1 MSAPSPKNSPKTSA
15 DNSMPANL
23 KQDALQQLRAKLET
37 GLQEM
42 GLQIPVEQQQ
52 KLLDYVALIYKW
64 NQVHN
69 LTAVR
74 EPLDMVTLHILD
86 SLSVLPYVK
95 APYIDCKRLLDVG
108 AGAGLPS
115 IPLAICLPELQVTAI
130 DAVQKK
136 VSFMRQA
143 KAQLGL
149 TNFSVIHGRIEEQEV
164 PSKDMPEMFDVI
176 TSRAFSEIGLFVKLT
191 KHLLADGGRWLAM
204 KGTIPQ
210 HEFDKSGIQP
220 EEIKV
225 LRVAGLDAERH
236 LIVLK
241 QQ

>member
-1 MSAPSPKNSPKTSA
+1 MSAA
-15 DNSMPANL
+15 GQMPANL
-23 KQDALQQLRAKLET
+23 KQEVLGQLQAKLAA
-37 GLQEM
+37 GLEEM
-42 GLQIPVEQQQ
+42 ELQLTQQQQQ
-52 KLLDYVALIYKW
+52 KLLEYVALIYKW

-74 EPLDMVTLHILD
+74 DPLEMVTLHILD
-86 SLSVLPYVK
+86 SLSLLPFLNGPFV
-95 APYIDCKRLLDVG
+95 DGKRLLDVG

-149 TNFSVIHGRIEEQEV
+149 NNFQVIHGRIEQQKV
-164 PSKDMPEMFDVI
+164 PSKDMPEKFELI

-191 KHLLADGGRWLAM
+191 KHLLAEGGQWLAM
-204 KGTIPQ
+204 KGVIPQ
-210 HEFDKSGIQP
+210 HEFEKSGIRP
-220 EEIKV
+220 TEIKV
-225 LRVAGLDAERH
+225 LKVAGLDAERH

-241 QQ
+241 

>member
-1 MSAPSPKNSPKTSA
+1 MSVPGSNNNMPS
-15 DNSMPANL
+15 NL
-23 KQDALQQLRAKLET
+23 KKDALLQLREKLET

-42 GLQIPVEQQQ
+42 GLQITAEQQQ

-64 NQVHN
+64 NRVHN

-74 EPLDMVTLHILD
+74 EPLEMITLHILD
-86 SLSVLPYVK
+86 SLSVLPYV
-95 APYIDCKRLLDVG
+95 DCKRLLDVG

-130 DAVQKK
+130 DAVLKK
-136 VSFMRQA
+136 VTFMRQV
-143 KAQLGL
+143 KAELGL
-149 TNFSVIHGRIEEQEV
+149 ANFNVIHGRIEAQKV
-164 PSKDMPEMFDVI
+164 PSKDMPEKFDVI

-191 KHLLADGGRWLAM
+191 KHLLADGGKWLAM
-204 KGTIPQ
+204 KGIIPQ

-220 EEIKV
+220 TEIKV
-225 LRVAGLDAERH
+225 LKVAGLDAERH

-241 QQ
+241 QA

>member
-1 MSAPSPKNSPKTSA
+1 MTANMPS
-15 DNSMPANL
+15 NL
-23 KQDALQQLRAKLET
+23 KPAARAELQEKLEA
-37 GLQEM
+37 GLHEM
-42 GLQIPVEQQQ
+42 GLQLSGEQQQ

-74 EPLDMVTLHILD
+74 EPLDMITLHILD
-86 SLSVLPYVK
+86 SLSVL
-95 APYIDCKRLLDVG
+95 PYIDCKRLLDVG

-136 VSFMRQA
+136 VSFMRQV

-149 TNFSVIHGRIEEQEV
+149 VNFTVIHGRIEEQEV
-164 PSKDMPEMFDVI
+164 PSKDMPEKFDVI

-191 KHLLADGGRWLAM
+191 KHLLADDGKWLAM
-204 KGTIPQ
+204 KGAVPQ

-220 EEIKV
+220 SDIKV
-225 LRVAGLDAERH
+225 LKVAGLDAERH

-241 QQ
+241 QS

>member
-1 MSAPSPKNSPKTSA
+1 
-15 DNSMPANL
+15 MPANL
-23 KQDALQQLRAKLET
+23 KQDAIAQLRAKLEA

-42 GLQIPVEQQQ
+42 GLQITAEQQQ
-52 KLLDYVALIYKW
+52 KLLDYVAMIYKW

-86 SLSVLPYVK
+86 SLSILPNVQL
-95 APYIDCKRLLDVG
+95 PYIDCKRLLDVG

>member
-1 MSAPSPKNSPKTSA
+1 MSAPGPRISPN
-15 DNSMPANL
+15 NNMPANL
-23 KQDALQQLRAKLET
+23 KQEVVAQLRIKLEA

-42 GLQIPVEQQQ
+42 GLQIAMEPQQ

-86 SLSVLPYVK
+86 SLSVLPH
-95 APYIDCKRLLDVG
+95 IDCKRLLDVG

-115 IPLAICLPELQVTAI
+115 IPLAICLPGLQVTAI

-149 TNFSVIHGRIEEQEV
+149 TNFNVIHGRIEEQEV
-164 PSKDMPEMFDVI
+164 PSKDMPEKFDVI

-191 KHLLADGGRWLAM
+191 KHLLADGGKWLAM
-204 KGTIPQ
+204 KGVIPQ
-210 HEFDKSGIQP
+210 QEFDKSGIQP
-220 EEIKV
+220 ADIKV
-225 LRVAGLDAERH
+225 LKVAGLDAERH

-241 QQ
+241 QVS

>member
-1 MSAPSPKNSPKTSA
+1 MSVPSPN
-15 DNSMPANL
+15 NNMPANL
-23 KQDALQQLRAKLET
+23 KPEMVAQLRTKLEA

-42 GLQIPVEQQQ
+42 GLKISAQQQQ

-86 SLSVLPYVK
+86 SLSVLS
-95 APYIDCKRLLDVG
+95 YIECKRLLDVG

-136 VSFMRQA
+136 VSFMRQV

-149 TNFSVIHGRIEEQEV
+149 TNFNVIHGRIEEQEV
-164 PSKDMPEMFDVI
+164 PSKDMPEKFEVI

-191 KHLLADGGRWLAM
+191 KHLLADDGKWLAM
-204 KGTIPQ
+204 KGAIPQ
-210 HEFDKSGIQP
+210 HELEKSAIQP
-220 EEIKV
+220 VDIKV
-225 LRVAGLDAERH
+225 LKVAGLDAERH
-236 LIVLK
+236 LIVLR
-241 QQ
+241 QD

>member
-1 MSAPSPKNSPKTSA
+1 MSAPDPKTSP
-15 DNSMPANL
+15 NMPANL
-23 KQDALQQLRAKLET
+23 KQDAIAELRAKLEA

-42 GLQIPVEQQQ
+42 GLQITTEQQQ

-86 SLSVLPYVK
+86 SLSVL
-95 APYIDCKRLLDVG
+95 PYIDCKRLLDVG